1 MTTKKPPK
9 THTVAEVDASN
20 AASYVE
26 GMAMCYTLLIEEVEK
41 VEKSIGDVWAMYSL
55 GELDDHKLAVTA
67 DMKAVSNAIKHI
79 KDVLEGAYYDALD
92 GEKLLSEEEQSRL
105 WRNSIASLK
114 EEWPL

>member
-26 GMAMCYTLLIEEVEK
+26 GMAMCYTLLIEEIDK
-41 VEKSIGDVWAMYSL
+41 FNNSLGDVWSMYRL
-55 GELDDHKLAVTA
+55 GEMDDHMLAVTA
-67 DMKAVSNAIKHI
+67 DMKAIANAITRL

-92 GEKLLSEEEQSRL
+92 GAKILSEEEQTRI

-114 EEWPL
+114 EEWPI